1 MEDNSYQILIT
12 KPWMLKKHRGF
23 ILWNCYKR
31 AGDDGLK
38 NTTDMEQDRQY
49 MKMALE
55 LAQKGMG
62 FTAPNPM
69 VGAVIVKNGRII
81 GQGYHR
87 KYGELHAE
95 REALAVCTEEP
106 KGASIYVTLEPCCH
120 YGKQPPCV
128 NAILE
133 AGIRRVIIGSSDPN
147 PLVAGKGIR
156 ILKNHGIE
164 VTENI
169 LKEECD
175 KLNEAFFYYIQNKK
189 PYVVMKYA
197 MTMDG
202 KIAAYTGESKWVT
215 GEAARIHV
223 QEQRLK
229 YTGIMVG
236 VGTVLADDPMLTC
249 RLENSRNPVRIICDS
264 HLRTPLTS
272 KIVRTAETIPTILA
286 SSSKD
291 QQKIKNYEEMGCQV
305 LYVPEKNGHIDL
317 NRLMELLGAAKI
329 DSILLEGGG
338 SLNWSA
344 LECGIVQKVQ
354 TYIAPKLFGGEE
366 AKTPV
371 EGKGFPDPASAVLLK
386 NSEITRLGDDL
397 LIESE
402 VK

>member
-1 MEDNSYQILIT
+1 MKDI
-12 KPWMLKKHRGF
+12 
-23 ILWNCYKR
+23 
-31 AGDDGLK
+31 
-38 NTTDMEQDRQY
+38 TDMEKDRQY

-69 VGAVIVKNGRII
+69 VGAVIVKRGKVI

-95 REALAVCTEEP
+95 REALASCTEQPE
-106 KGASIYVTLEPCCH
+106 GASIYVTLEPCCH

-133 AGIRRVIIGSSDPN
+133 SGIRRVIIGSSDPN
-147 PLVAGKGIR
+147 PLVSGKGIR
-156 ILKNHGIE
+156 ILKEHGIE
-164 VTENI
+164 VTENV

-175 KLNEAFFYYIQNKK
+175 KLNEAFFYYIQNQK

-202 KIAAYTGESKWVT
+202 KIATYTGASRWVT
-215 GEAARIHV
+215 GEAARMHV
-223 QEQRLK
+223 QKQRLK
-229 YTGIMVG
+229 YTGIMAG

-249 RLENSRNPVRIICDS
+249 RLENGRNPVRIICDS
-264 HLRTPLTS
+264 HLRTPLNS
-272 KIVRTAETIPTILA
+272 RIVKTASTIPTIFA
-286 SSSKD
+286 TSSKD
-291 QQKIKNYEEMGCQV
+291 QQKIKNYEHMGCKV
-305 LYVPEKNGHIDL
+305 LDVPEQNGHLDL

-338 SLNWSA
+338 TLNWSA
-344 LECGIVQKVQ
+344 LESGIVQKVQ
-354 TYIAPKLFGGEE
+354 TYIAPKLFGGES
-366 AKTPV
+366 AKTPI
-371 EGKGFPDPASAVLLK
+371 EGKGFPDPASAILLK
-386 NSEITRLGDDL
+386 NSEIIRIGDDF

-402 VK
+402 VKSNVHGNC

>member
-1 MEDNSYQILIT
+1 M
-12 KPWMLKKHRGF
+12 
-23 ILWNCYKR
+23 
-31 AGDDGLK
+31 K
-38 NTTDMEQDRQY
+38 NTTDIEQDRQY

-87 KYGELHAE
+87 KYGGLHAE
-95 REALAVCTEEP
+95 REALAACTEEP

-156 ILKNHGIE
+156 ILKDHGIE

-272 KIVRTAETIPTILA
+272 KIVRTAKTIPTILA

-317 NRLMELLGAAKI
+317 NRLMEILGATKI

-344 LECGIVQKVQ
+344 LESGIVQKVQ

-386 NSEITRLGDDL
+386 NSEMIRLGDDF

-402 VK
+402 VKRNVYGNC

>member
-1 MEDNSYQILIT
+1 MKNIT
-12 KPWMLKKHRGF
+12 D
-23 ILWNCYKR
+23 I
-31 AGDDGLK
+31 
-38 NTTDMEQDRQY
+38 EQDRQY

-87 KYGELHAE
+87 KYGGLHAE

-106 KGASIYVTLEPCCH
+106 EGASIYVTLEPCCH

-156 ILKNHGIE
+156 ILKDHGIE

-291 QQKIKNYEEMGCQV
+291 QQKIKNYEELGCQV

-344 LECGIVQKVQ
+344 LESGIVQKVQ

-386 NSEITRLGDDL
+386 NSEIIRLGDDF

-402 VK
+402 VKRNVYGNC

>member
-1 MEDNSYQILIT
+1 M
-12 KPWMLKKHRGF
+12 
-23 ILWNCYKR
+23 
-31 AGDDGLK
+31 K
-38 NTTDMEQDRQY
+38 NTTNMEQDRQY

-87 KYGELHAE
+87 KYGGLHAE
-95 REALAVCTEEP
+95 REALAACTEEP
-106 KGASIYVTLEPCCH
+106 EGASIYVTLEPCCH

-156 ILKNHGIE
+156 ILKDHGIE

-291 QQKIKNYEEMGCQV
+291 QQKIKNYEELGCQV

-344 LECGIVQKVQ
+344 LESGIVQKVQ

-386 NSEITRLGDDL
+386 NSEIIRLGDDF

-402 VK
+402 VKRNVYGNC

>member
-1 MEDNSYQILIT
+1 M
-12 KPWMLKKHRGF
+12 
-23 ILWNCYKR
+23 
-31 AGDDGLK
+31 K

-133 AGIRRVIIGSSDPN
+133 TGIKRVIIGSSDPN

-156 ILKNHGIE
+156 ILKDHGIE

-272 KIVRTAETIPTILA
+272 KIVRTAVTIPTIIA

-291 QQKIKNYEEMGCQV
+291 QQKIKNYEELGCQV

-344 LECGIVQKVQ
+344 LESGIVQKVQ

-386 NSEITRLGDDL
+386 NSEMIRLEDDF

-402 VK
+402 VKRNVYGNC

>member
-1 MEDNSYQILIT
+1 M
-12 KPWMLKKHRGF
+12 
-23 ILWNCYKR
+23 
-31 AGDDGLK
+31 K

-156 ILKNHGIE
+156 ILKDHGIE

-272 KIVRTAETIPTILA
+272 KIVRTAKTIPTILA

-386 NSEITRLGDDL
+386 NSEIIRLGDDF

-402 VK
+402 VKRNVYGNC

>member
-1 MEDNSYQILIT
+1 M
-12 KPWMLKKHRGF
+12 
-23 ILWNCYKR
+23 
-31 AGDDGLK
+31 K
-38 NTTDMEQDRQY
+38 NITDMEQDRQY

-95 REALAVCTEEP
+95 REALAACTEEP
-106 KGASIYVTLEPCCH
+106 EGASIYVTLEPCCH

-156 ILKNHGIE
+156 ILKDHGIE

-272 KIVRTAETIPTILA
+272 KIVRTAATIPTIIA
-286 SSSKD
+286 SISKD
-291 QQKIKNYEEMGCQV
+291 QQKIKNYEELGCQV

-344 LECGIVQKVQ
+344 LESGIVQKVQ

-386 NSEITRLGDDL
+386 NSEIIRLGDDF

-402 VK
+402 VKRNVYGNC

>member
-1 MEDNSYQILIT
+1 M
-12 KPWMLKKHRGF
+12 
-23 ILWNCYKR
+23 
-31 AGDDGLK
+31 K
-38 NTTDMEQDRQY
+38 NTTDIEQDRQY

-87 KYGELHAE
+87 KYGGLHAE

-106 KGASIYVTLEPCCH
+106 EGASIYVTLEPCCH

-156 ILKNHGIE
+156 ILKDHGIE

-291 QQKIKNYEEMGCQV
+291 QQKIKNYEELGCQV

-344 LECGIVQKVQ
+344 LESGIVQKVQ

-386 NSEITRLGDDL
+386 NSEIIRLGDDF

-402 VK
+402 VKRNVYGNC